1 MADEKK
7 AALKKATGTS
17 GGKDECQVR
26 LKRMLDRCK
35 NRHARRLW
43 VPDPSDSR

>member
-1 MADEKK
+1 MADEEK

-26 LKRMLDRCK
+26 IKRREQNC
-35 NRHARRLW
+35 
-43 VPDPSDSR
+43 